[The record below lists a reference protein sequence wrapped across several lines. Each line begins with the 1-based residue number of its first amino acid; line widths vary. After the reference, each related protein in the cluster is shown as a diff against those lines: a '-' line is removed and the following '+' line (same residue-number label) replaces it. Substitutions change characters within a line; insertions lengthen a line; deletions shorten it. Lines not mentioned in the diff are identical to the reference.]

1 MAGGEGTDALGAVV
15 HHGRDLGQVRLLV
28 WVSQSGYAVGPRPLG
43 LREQGVDSLADAGVE
58 DGGHVPGFGQI
69 PRFDG
74 GAGEVGG
81 LLGPNGA
88 GKTTMMRVL
97 TGYHYPSSGEVRI
110 NGHDIYTEALQVRRS
125 VGYLP
130 ENAPIYEE
138 LTVREYLE
146 FIAES
151 RGLAAEERLE
161 RMGEAAATCGIESV
175 ANQVIGTLSKGFR
188 QRVGIAQAIIH
199 TPAVVILDEPTVG
212 LDPIQIREIR
222 KLIRDLSAE
231 HSVILSTHILPE
243 VQAICDRVQIINKG
257 ELVLADSIDGL
268 TRRMQQATLI
278 VGLHR
283 PPEPATL
290 KTIAGVLEVE
300 TLGDGRLRLHHV
312 PDQHPAEA
320 LAERAV
326 NGGWGLFELTPER
339 LSLEDIFVQ
348 LTDNETTEEAA

>member
-1 MAGGEGTDALGAVV
+1 MQMLTANLAPSAGSVTIN
-15 HHGRDLGQVRLLV
+15 
-28 WVSQSGYAVGPRPLG
+28 
-43 LREQGVDSLADAGVE
+43 GVD
-58 DGGHVPGFGQI
+58 
-69 PRFDG
+69 
-74 GAGEVGG
+74 
-81 LLGPNGA
+81 LLEHPKQA
-88 GKTTMMRVL
+88 KT
-97 TGYHYPSSGEVRI
+97 
-110 NGHDIYTEALQVRRS
+110 AL
-125 VGYLP
+125 GYLP
-130 ENAPIYEE
+130 EQPPLYRE
-138 LTVREYLE
+138 LTVDE
-146 FIAES
+146 FLAYCARLGRMASNEILRAVSYAKE
-151 RGLAAEERLE
+151 RCGLGDVGARL
-161 RMGEAAATCGIESV
+161 
-175 ANQVIGTLSKGFR
+175 IGNLSKGYQ
-188 QRVGIAQAIIH
+188 QRIGIAQAIIH